1 MSHVATCE
9 VTTFSQPVPLN
20 ISTRGPN
27 GRPAFNT
34 SKGGV
39 TSHPLTKFGCLW
51 SSVAQT
57 TGRTKHEISP
67 FLGTFHMFTGG
78 YLALQHVWTEL
89 SMVELDIK
97 QRQVG
102 DFRDRSLKGLHSRDI
117 ELESWW
123 TSTHFMVNSMQHF
136 MSSHHHPTLFKVNF
150 HKYFLLRPAS
160 PNYELRQPQ
169 STCNQ
174 FKRPFQSARLR
185 IQHSESH
192 INFDNLARAL

>member
-27 GRPAFNT
+27 GRPAFNI

-67 FLGTFHMFTGG
+67 ILGTFHMFTGG
-78 YLALQHVWTEL
+78 YLALQHVWTETFHSRIGHQPEASWKLEEIAAWKGSTREIL
-89 SMVELDIK
+89 SLKVDELRRTSWWTACNISWVPIITPPYLKWISISIFYLDQLHLITSCDS
-97 QRQVG
+97 RNPHVI
-102 DFRDRSLKGLHSRDI
+102 SLKGLFNLRGFAFSIRSRI
-117 ELESWW
+117 SI
-123 TSTHFMVNSMQHF
+123 ST
-136 MSSHHHPTLFKVNF
+136 T
-150 HKYFLLRPAS
+150 
-160 PNYELRQPQ
+160 
-169 STCNQ
+169 
-174 FKRPFQSARLR
+174 
-185 IQHSESH
+185 
-192 INFDNLARAL
+192 